1 MDAGLMGLKAD
12 GWGLQLLKGTMDVS
26 YKRSPTENMRHDS
39 ALFRGGNATR
49 FRHFMAP
56 NACGVHAH

>member
-26 YKRSPTENMRHDS
+26 YKRSPTENMP
-39 ALFRGGNATR
+39 GMT
-49 FRHFMAP
+49 
-56 NACGVHAH
+56 